1 MRYRALI
8 PVKSLQAAK
17 SRLAPYLAQA
27 QRARLVLTMLEH
39 VITVLHKSAAFE
51 CISVVSA
58 DPEVLQHASAWG
70 VQALREQA
78 AGHNPALHAAA
89 QHELASGAQ
98 TLLTI
103 SADLPFVCVQD
114 IQTLLAKAQTYDVV
128 LVPAQKGSGTNAVL
142 ARPPLA
148 VPYVFGPDSLQ
159 RYIEEA
165 QQRQLYYTLH
175 SRSGL
180 AFDVDTYDDL
190 EVLQR
195 HHLRCTRYITSSLA
209 SR

>member
-17 SRLAPYLAQA
+17 SRLAPYLAQP

-39 VITVLHKSAAFE
+39 VITVLRASAKFD

-58 DPEVLQHASAWG
+58 DAEVLQRASAWG
-70 VQALREQA
+70 AQALREQV
-78 AGHNPALHAAA
+78 AGHNAALHAAA
-89 QHELASGAQ
+89 QHELANGTQ

-103 SADLPFVCVQD
+103 SADLPFICVQD
-114 IQTLLAKAQTYDVV
+114 IQALLEKAQTYDVV
-128 LVPAQKGSGTNAVL
+128 LVSAQKGSGTNAIL
-142 ARPPLA
+142 ARPPLV
-148 VPYVFGPDSLQ
+148 VPYVFGIDSLQ

-165 QQRQLYYTLH
+165 QQHHLSYTIH
-175 SRSGL
+175 SSPGL

-190 EVLQR
+190 EVLQCY
-195 HHLRCTRYITSSLA
+195 HLRCTTSLA